1 MADQIVIVDKGE
13 FKSLPSRS
21 FKEGLLG
28 KTLESGLQE
37 LIEQHP
43 QIIPGGQI
51 APGTEDPPRFTLLC
65 REMPVGSW
73 SLDFLLIDQYGTPTL
88 LEAKLAE
95 NPDSRR
101 AVVGQI
107 VEYATNAAEYW
118 SEGKLREKASYYWNS
133 RGYNIDDILLD
144 MLDDDNADLDLF
156 WSRVDKNLSE
166 NRIRLII
173 ASDELRPEVR
183 KIVEYLN
190 RETKTIEIL
199 GLEIKCYGEVE
210 DYLAL
215 VPTIIGQSQAVAEK
229 KAAAGEKILWDYEGL
244 HDYYD
249 EMDNKIRA
257 DRLKRI
263 LDWAKAR
270 DALIVDKK
278 KMQSFSIKGRSEKR
292 LMTFW
297 RRGKV
302 YCFLREDNY
311 LGGAEELDSFIREL
325 NKLPAFD
332 YNTEGVKDGR
342 TSHGALEE
350 LSEAEF
356 EEFLNVLDKYCY
368 SAE

>member
-1 MADQIVIVDKGE
+1 MADEIVVFDKSE
-13 FKSLPSRS
+13 FKPLPSRS
-21 FKEGLLG
+21 FREGLLG

-43 QIIPGGQI
+43 QIVPGGQI
-51 APGTEDPPRFTLLC
+51 APGSEDPPRFALLC

-88 LEAKLAE
+88 VEAKLAE

-101 AVVGQI
+101 AVIGQI
-107 VEYATNAAEYW
+107 IEYATNAAEYW
-118 SEGKLREKASYYWNS
+118 AGGRLREKASSYWHS
-133 RGYNIDDILLD
+133 KGYSIDDVLLNII
-144 MLDDDNADLDLF
+144 DDDDTDLDIF
-156 WSRVDKNLSE
+156 WERVDKNLSE
-166 NRIRLII
+166 NRVRLII

-190 RETKTIEIL
+190 RETDNIEIL
-199 GLEIKCYGEVE
+199 GLEIKCYGDVE
-210 DYLAL
+210 DYFAL
-215 VPTIIGQSQAVAEK
+215 VPTIIGQSQVVAEK
-229 KAAAGEKILWDYEGL
+229 KTAAGEKILWDYEGL

-249 EMDNKIRA
+249 DMDNKVRS
-257 DRLKRI
+257 DRLKKI
-263 LDWAKAR
+263 LSWAKAR

-278 KMQSFSIKGRSEKR
+278 KMQSFSIKGRSGKR

-311 LGGAEELDSFIREL
+311 LGGAEERDSFVREL
-325 NKLPAFD
+325 NRLKVFD
-332 YNTEGVKDGR
+332 YNPEGVKDGR

-356 EEFLNVLDKYCY
+356 EEFMSVLDKYCY
-368 SAE
+368 GAE